1 MQIEKCELFPSI
13 TLICRL
19 DLIEITRD
27 TPTTIRCET
36 IELDDVEKISETISF
51 RIKGK
56 IFFCLRLNFDD
67 INDPTTVPVI
77 ITVMVFLILFA
88 VGIGVGI
95 KLYSDQVMR

>member
-27 TPTTIRCET
+27 TPTTIRCE
-36 IELDDVEKISETISF
+36 DDVEKISETISF

-95 KLYSDQVMR
+95 KLYRDQVMR